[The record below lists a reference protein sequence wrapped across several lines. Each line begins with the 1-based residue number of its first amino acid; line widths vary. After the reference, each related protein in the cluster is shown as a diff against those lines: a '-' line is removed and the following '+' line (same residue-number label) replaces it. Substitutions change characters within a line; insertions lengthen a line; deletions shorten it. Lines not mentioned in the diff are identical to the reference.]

1 MRICIILL
9 LNLLIFLNLNAGDKT
24 SSLGISAGINYTNL
38 SYDSLLSI
46 WESSD
51 HRKNLT
57 LSIVF
62 EHPYHQHLSISSG
75 LRYTDISNKVTIDKT
90 LYDLTPTPPEL
101 QNTHYITSH
110 KFLAIPVLFKFYLPF
125 LSDFYLLGGPEA
137 GYLISSESIR
147 KYADGS
153 QKKEDIKRLLNRIN
167 IALNLGFGLE
177 KRIHSY
183 TGFISVV
190 YSHGFDSIPQ
200 EQYWMT
206 EWKTRE
212 FYGSIGLRYDL

>member
-9 LNLLIFLNLNAGDKT
+9 LNLLLLLNLNAGDKT
-24 SSLGISAGINYTNL
+24 SSLGISAGINYSNL

-51 HRKNLT
+51 RQKNLT
-57 LSIVF
+57 YSIVF
-62 EHPYHQHLSISSG
+62 EHQFHQHLSISSG
-75 LRYTDISNKVTIDKT
+75 LRYTAISNKVTIDQT
-90 LYDLTPTPPEL
+90 LYDLIPTPPEL
-101 QNTHYITSH
+101 RNIYNITSH

-125 LSDFYLLGGPEA
+125 LSNFYFLGGPEA

-153 QKKEDIKRLLNRIN
+153 QKKEDIVKSLNRIN
-167 IALNLGFGLE
+167 IALNVGIGLE
-177 KRIHSY
+177 QRIHSY

-190 YSHGFDSIPQ
+190 YSYGVGIIPQ
-200 EQYWMT
+200 EQYWIT
-206 EWKTRE
+206 EWTTRE
-212 FYGSIGLRYDL
+212 FYATIGLRYNL